1 MIVGDIGEGWGLIL
15 DKRFGFLEKGVWAC
29 WVSTIGVVLWF
40 SGIVGIV
47 LSWLV
52 LFWLFCV
59 VIGMAQMTKDGGKEL
74 GGEEEDEDKSL
85 FRVSVMI
92 VDKG

>member
-1 MIVGDIGEGWGLIL
+1 M
-15 DKRFGFLEKGVWAC
+15 
-29 WVSTIGVVLWF
+29 
-40 SGIVGIV
+40 
-47 LSWLV
+47 

-59 VIGMAQMTKDGGKEL
+59 VIGMAQMTEDGGKEL
-74 GGEEEDEDKSL
+74 GDKEEDEDKLL

>member
-1 MIVGDIGEGWGLIL
+1 
-15 DKRFGFLEKGVWAC
+15 
-29 WVSTIGVVLWF
+29 
-40 SGIVGIV
+40 
-47 LSWLV
+47 
-52 LFWLFCV
+52 
-59 VIGMAQMTKDGGKEL
+59 MTKDGGKEL